1 MHKIVKVN
9 FSWYVEF
16 IKTILDTGIKCVTT
30 LLLFLCLSSML
41 FIFDYFLLK
50 CWWAATHCCNSVAA
64 AELNSRSPSLC
75 VAKELQKWIPMQG
88 HKRCSVNGDTSVFFL
103 FFLFGLTHIIST
115 LLVNEYYQN
124 LNLPH
129 IHYQSDISQSVVTA
143 TKMEWV
149 CIFKQSLL
157 CLNLVRE
164 SVCSRSQC
172 AGIYSLACAIDVKG
186 TRTVWMMFLIE
197 WPWEM
202 EGVGGNLQ
210 GRSL

>member
-1 MHKIVKVN
+1 M
-9 FSWYVEF
+9 SS
-16 IKTILDTGIKCVTT
+16 G
-30 LLLFLCLSSML
+30 FLVQWLQTSFHSSSLHSALWGANISCLCC
-41 FIFDYFLLK
+41 LK
-50 CWWAATHCCNSVAA
+50 ANLHS
-64 AELNSRSPSLC
+64 SPSLC

-88 HKRCSVNGDTSVFFL
+88 HKRCSVNGDTSVFF
-103 FFLFGLTHIIST
+103 FCFVFFGLTHIIST
-115 LLVNEYYQN
+115 LLVNEYHQN

-172 AGIYSLACAIDVKG
+172 AVIYSLACAIDVKG